1 MPKPPEFYT
10 NISDYLIDRHYK
22 PESDGTGF
30 SKGKHTI
37 PADLLPKHSVKS
49 FHELAKKNGWIKE
62 GEEEERNESEMW
74 AEQFSLI
81 YGCVDGAYQMDMY
94 VF

>member
-1 MPKPPEFYT
+1 MPKPLEFYK
-10 NISDYLIDRHYK
+10 NISDYLIDKGYK
-22 PESDGTGF
+22 LESDGTGF
-30 SKGKHTI
+30 SKGKHMI
-37 PADLLPKHSVKS
+37 PADSLPKHSVKS
-49 FHELAKKNGWIKE
+49 FHELAKKNGWIEE

-81 YGCVDGAYQMDMY
+81 YGCVDGAYHMDMY